1 MPHEIHYFLLTQFRY
16 DCIVQYLQSEASLT
30 GTHSH
35 SSNIK
40 HTLNSLNQSSGRD
53 MSELVGYSGLVTK
66 GVKKRIRKKM
76 DLLLQ
81 ISPIRKIYNPV
92 INKVHAFQLAF
103 ITLTIQHQ
111 PDLPDHKTIM
121 RNCFKPMLALLR
133 NKMGVKDYVW
143 KAELQVNGTIH
154 YHLCTNRFIDYMQLR
169 SNWNTLLKKAGL
181 LDKYHSEHGHYDANS
196 TDIRATH
203 TATAAS
209 IYMSKYMAKND
220 NEERKIGG
228 KVWDCSM
235 NLKHS
240 TQYTDELSSFADQQL
255 AEGIAEGKIKE
266 IKSDYVTI
274 FKFHPSLIK
283 SLLTESQSNRYN
295 THIADI
301 KNFKMK
307 TKQSEDPKSGKSKSA
322 SNPRLA
328 NTIKQATQT
337 TLNIPPAW
345 TKQLKS

>member
-1 MPHEIHYFLLTQFRY
+1 MAHEIHYFLLTQFRY
-16 DCIVQYLQSEASLT
+16 DCIIQYLQSEQSLS
-30 GTHSH
+30 GTHFH
-35 SSNIK
+35 TSNFK
-40 HTLNSLNQSSGRD
+40 HTLNSLNQSSGSD
-53 MSELVGYSGLVTK
+53 MSKLVGYSGLVTK

-92 INKVHAFQLAF
+92 INKVHDFQLAF
-103 ITLTIQHQ
+103 LTFTIQHQ
-111 PDLPDHKTIM
+111 PDLPDHKDIM
-121 RNCFKPMLALLR
+121 RTCFKPMLALLR
-133 NKMGVKDYVW
+133 NKMGVRDYVW

-154 YHLCTNRFIDYMQLR
+154 YHLCTNRYIDYMELR
-169 SNWNTLLKKAGL
+169 SNWNSLLKKAGL
-181 LDKYHSEHGHYDANS
+181 LEKYFSEHGHYNPNS

-220 NEERKIGG
+220 DEERRIGG
-228 KVWDCSM
+228 KVWDCSV

-240 TQYTDELSSFADQQL
+240 VQYTDELSSFADQQL
-255 AEGIAEGKIKE
+255 AEGISSGKIKE

-274 FKFHPSLIK
+274 FKFHPSLVK
-283 SLLTESQSNRYN
+283 SLLTPSQSNRYKN
-295 THIADI
+295 HIEEI

-307 TKQSEDPKSGKSKSA
+307 PKPTTPSNTGKSKSP

-337 TLNIPPAW
+337 QLNIPPAW
-345 TKQLKS
+345 TKKLKS

>member
-1 MPHEIHYFLLTQFRY
+1 MTNEIHYFLMSQIRY
-16 DCIVQYLQSEASLT
+16 DCIIQYLQSEASLT
-30 GTHSH
+30 GTNSH
-35 SSNIK
+35 TSNVIQ
-40 HTLNSLNQSSGRD
+40 HLNSLNQTSGRD
-53 MSELVGYSGLVTK
+53 MSKLNSYSGLVTK

-81 ISPIRKIYNPV
+81 ISPKRKIYNPV
-92 INKVHAFQLAF
+92 INKVHDFQLAF
-103 ITLTIQHQ
+103 LTLTIQYQ
-111 PDLPDHKTIM
+111 EDLPDHKFIM
-121 RNCFKPMLALLR
+121 RNCFKPMLATLR
-133 NKMGVKDYVW
+133 NKMGIRDYVW

-154 YHLCTNRFIDYMQLR
+154 YHLCSNRYIDYMQLR
-169 SNWNTLLKKAGL
+169 TSWNAILRKAGL
-181 LDKYHSEHGHYDANS
+181 LDKFYSEHGHYDANS

-220 NEERKIGG
+220 DEERKIGG

-255 AEGIAEGKIKE
+255 REGIEQGKIKE

-274 FKFHPSLIK
+274 YKLHPSLIK
-283 SLLTESQSNRYN
+283 SLLTPTQSNRYTN
-295 THIADI
+295 HIEQI

-307 TKQSEDPKSGKSKSA
+307 SNTPKADKSKSTKSLQ
-322 SNPRLA
+322 SNRLA
-328 NTIKQATQT
+328 DTIKQAHQME
-337 TLNIPPAW
+337 LQIPPAW
-345 TKQLKS
+345 RKKLKS

>member
-1 MPHEIHYFLLTQFRY
+1 MSNEIHYFLMSQIRY
-16 DCIVQYLQSEASLT
+16 DSIIQYLQSENSLS
-30 GTHSH
+30 GTHT
-35 SSNIK
+35 
-40 HTLNSLNQSSGRD
+40 HTSQFKQHLNSLNQSSGSD

-92 INKVHAFQLAF
+92 INKVHDFQLAF
-103 ITLTIQHQ
+103 LTFTIQAQ
-111 PDLPDHKTIM
+111 SDLPDHKVIM
-121 RNCFKPMLALLR
+121 RDCFKPMLAILR
-133 NKMGVKDYVW
+133 NKMGVRDYVW
-143 KAELQVNGTIH
+143 KAELTVAGTIH
-154 YHLCTNRFIDYMQLR
+154 YHLCTNRYIDYMQLR

-181 LDKYHSEHGHYDANS
+181 LEKYHKEHGHYDANS

-220 NEERKIGG
+220 DDERKIGG

-240 TQYTDELSSFADQQL
+240 VQYTDELSGFADQQL
-255 AEGIAEGKIKE
+255 AEGISSGKIKE

-274 FKFHPSLIK
+274 FKLHPSLIK
-283 SLLTESQSNRYN
+283 SLLTPTQSNRYKN
-295 THIADI
+295 HLADI

-307 TKQSEDPKSGKSKSA
+307 GKPQSQPKSEKSKSS

-337 TLNIPPAW
+337 QLNIPPAW
-345 TKQLKS
+345 TKKLKS